1 MLIFTVGR
9 RSAVNFYL
17 AGRVE
22 FQPYLL
28 ARGDG
33 RSEVCLGKG
42 AGRW

>member
-1 MLIFTVGR
+1 MWTSPSCT

-17 AGRVE
+17 AGQVE

-33 RSEVCLGKG
+33 SNEVCLG
-42 AGRW
+42 